1 MQQLAL
7 QLESKAVDAAKM
19 KHPVLSNSN
28 ESSMINAAPTRA
40 TVMQEVVARLSER
53 LMVRAESMSKHSA
66 QIMYNGKRLE
76 SALINYGI

>member
-7 QLESKAVDAAKM
+7 QLESKAVAAAKM
-19 KHPVLSNSN
+19 KHPVLSGSE

-40 TVMQEVVARLSER
+40 AVMQEVVARLSER

-66 QIMYNGKRLE
+66 QKIYSVK
-76 SALINYGI
+76 AP